1 MKTAIVIGASG
12 LTGTHL
18 LRILL
23 EDDRFGKIIVFVRRG
38 LGIHHPKLDIHIV
51 DFEKIDN
58 WGPLIQGDVLF
69 SCLGT
74 TLKKA
79 GSKDEQYKVDY
90 TYQYNVA
97 AAAAKN
103 GVPIYVLISSMMAS
117 PKSNAFYTR
126 MKGELEQD
134 ICLLDFSHIHIL
146 RLGILDGP
154 RKASRPGEKA
164 GIVIARLLAHVPGLH
179 KYHPVHV
186 QTVAQAMVNTSFDTS
201 GKLKIYELE
210 GVFDRAKNG

>member
-1 MKTAIVIGASG
+1 MKTAIIIGASG
-12 LTGTHL
+12 LTGSHL

-23 EDDRFGKIIVFVRRG
+23 EDNRFGKVIVFVRRG
-38 LGIHHPKLDIHIV
+38 LEIHHPKLDIHIV
-51 DFEKIDN
+51 DFEKIEN
-58 WGPLIQGDVLF
+58 WGPLIQGDALF

-79 GSKDEQYKVDY
+79 GSKEEQYKVDY
-90 TYQYNVA
+90 AYQYNVA
-97 AAAAKN
+97 ATAAKN
-103 GVPIYVLISSMMAS
+103 GVPVFVLMSSMMAS

-134 ICLLDFSHIHIL
+134 ICLLDFPHVHIL
-146 RLGILDGP
+146 RPGILDGP
-154 RKASRPGEKA
+154 RKESRRGEKA

-179 KYHPVHV
+179 KYRPVHV
-186 QTVAQAMVNTSFDTS
+186 QTVAQAMVNVSFDIS
-201 GKLKIYELE
+201 EKLKIYELE